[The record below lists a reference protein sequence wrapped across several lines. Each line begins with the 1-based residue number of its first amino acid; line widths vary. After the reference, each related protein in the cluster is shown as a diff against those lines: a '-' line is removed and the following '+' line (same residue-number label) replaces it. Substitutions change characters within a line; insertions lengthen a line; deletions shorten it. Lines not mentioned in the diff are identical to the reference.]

1 MNREFQARYRATD
14 APIQVV
20 NIIAESADDVRG
32 ELLAA
37 GFTVIGVTQVRA
49 VVDWN
54 KPVWDLDE
62 FAAAMN
68 IKGGTLSGK
77 KGAGTIPWN
86 ATIGGVP
93 RTAALAWFE
102 KQLNESG
109 KKLLTQAAT

>member
-1 MNREFQARYRATD
+1 VNREFQARYRAT
-14 APIQVV
+14 AGPIETV
-20 NIIAESADDVRG
+20 NIIAESAEDVRG

-37 GFTVIGVTQVRA
+37 GYLVLGVTLVRA
-49 VVDWN
+49 VVDWQ

-93 RTAALAWFE
+93 RTAALKWFE
-102 KQLNESG
+102 KNLNEAG
-109 KKLLTQAAT
+109 EKLLSPSPA